1 MVFSCLVLLMCL
13 FAFPFPHV
21 VSKSTIRNSETNS
34 YKGALLNEVQLIT
47 FSRNLRLNELL
58 EFRPCDIIL
67 MGSNYRDVLVEP
79 STLQFYVGGSFGLNF
94 IDGSRSKEFCNSFEE
109 LDAYFHFIY
118 DYLKI
123 HFGVGRI
130 NCCGVGRSK
139 RVHFRK
145 SSWQPFR
152 SS

>member
-13 FAFPFPHV
+13 FAFPFPRV

-67 MGSNYRDVLVEP
+67 IGSNYRDVLVEP
-79 STLQFYVGGSFGLNF
+79 STLKFYVGGSFGLNF
-94 IDGSRSKEFCNSFEE
+94 IDGSRSNWETIKRSFVI
-109 LDAYFHFIY
+109 LLKNWMLIFILY
-118 DYLKI
+118 MTTW
-123 HFGVGRI
+123 
-130 NCCGVGRSK
+130 
-139 RVHFRK
+139 K
-145 SSWQPFR
+145 STSV
-152 SS
+152 